1 MKIKTLLTQEQ
12 FEARLLK
19 MPLDK
24 VLKYLDQVEATD
36 ALILAATKAEG
47 TAEQVAA
54 FEKEI
59 SYRKKERFQ
68 FACLHLFK
76 NQSQK
81 KNQGN
86 AG

>member
-24 VLKYLDQVEATD
+24 VLKYLEKVEATD
-36 ALILAATKAEG
+36 ELILETIRAEG
-47 TAEQVAA
+47 TPEQVAA
-54 FEKEI
+54 FEQEV

-68 FACLHLFK
+68 FACLHLLK
-76 NQSQK
+76 NQSRK
-81 KNQGN
+81 KSRGN